1 MKKGPNPALEKSLP
15 GRLANALPFVMTVL
29 FLGGWSA
36 GFYALQEAGPGTI
49 GEGLR
54 CLAFFGGLAAAAFLG
69 GAAGAFLKRLI
80 WRKLSGRGRGKN
92 EEMPK

>member
-1 MKKGPNPALEKSLP
+1 MKKEPDFGKSLP
-15 GRLANALPFVMTVL
+15 GRLANALPFVTIVL

-36 GFYALQEAGPGTI
+36 GFYALQEAGPGMV

-54 CLAFFGGLAAAAFLG
+54 CLTFFGGLAAAAFLG
-69 GAAGAFLKRLI
+69 GAVGAFLKRLA
-80 WRKLSGRGRGKN
+80 WRKLSGRGRGKK